1 MNLILL
7 VGAIVV
13 SWLVFT
19 WLINVVKTTVMT
31 AVAIAT
37 IILLLQIVFGIG
49 PQQLWQEI
57 THLPQTLIRLISGK

>member
-7 VGAIVV
+7 VGAILVA
-13 SWLVFT
+13 WLVFT

-31 AVAIAT
+31 AVTIAT

-57 THLPQTLIRLISGK
+57 TQLPQTLLRLMSGK

>member
-57 THLPQTLIRLISGK
+57 TQLPQTLLRLISGK